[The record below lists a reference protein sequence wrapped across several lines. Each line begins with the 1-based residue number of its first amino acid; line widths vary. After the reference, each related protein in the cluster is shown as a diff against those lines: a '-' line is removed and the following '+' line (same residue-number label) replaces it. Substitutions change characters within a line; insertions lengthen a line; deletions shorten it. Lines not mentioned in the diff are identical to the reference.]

1 MPSLSFQMRYI
12 FPSLQPPKKFII
24 KTKINGGKDKLKS
37 LITIKYWYENN
48 LILQHEEELDQTI
61 LIIIK
66 PASEFTMC
74 ESQSNRNIQHLY
86 IDFDILVIKLYIYPK
101 ILN

>member
-1 MPSLSFQMRYI
+1 MRYI
-12 FPSLQPPKKFII
+12 FPSLQPPKKVII

-48 LILQHEEELDQTI
+48 LIWQHEEELDQTI

-74 ESQSNRNIQHLY
+74 EAQSNMNIQHLY